1 MVGDEYKEINTYELG
16 AILQAKSEGL
26 IEQFITYA
34 KQNDDRLKISYQDE
48 HLKSIMGMII
58 TLQTIEH
65 IVKQI
70 GSDFDIEFKV
80 EVYKDD
86 KGNANKICTNQPT
99 SEKRDTWL
107 TCLTMLG

>member
-1 MVGDEYKEINTYELG
+1 
-16 AILQAKSEGL
+16 
-26 IEQFITYA
+26 
-34 KQNDDRLKISYQDE
+34 
-48 HLKSIMGMII
+48 MII

-86 KGNANKICTNQPT
+86 KGNANKILHK
-99 SEKRDTWL
+99 SAYIREA
-107 TCLTMLG
+107 